1 MGNSSV
7 KGAVDYLK
15 DPYLVRRI
23 QERLGVKEIIVE
35 PSYSP
40 REDSSPDEAP
50 EAAPHPQLSCT
61 AKSSAKDNGEADS
74 ISGPAD
80 AFAPRNEDAANK
92 AHSQNLSSTLSN
104 GGGFMNGGMEWL
116 AQKAKKR
123 RKIPSLTPTP
133 DPTPVSSPH
142 SSPRS
147 KTAPPLPTITI
158 ESIPFLDICFRL
170 ATELGYEPFY
180 ITFFPFFCWNIDTAI
195 MRHAVILWCLSM
207 YVGQACKALFKL
219 KRPASPPA
227 LRLENNPMLE
237 TEYGFPSTHAIVS
250 TVVPFHLFVIANRF
264 EVCARAGCVCVCVYV
279 CVLTCCTKVIHD
291 CKPGRC
297 QGQGRIFLFFV
308 PIVTLQLRVPIVSVR
323 L

>member
-15 DPYLVRRI
+15 DPHLVRRI

-35 PSYSP
+35 PSPSP
-40 REDSSPDEAP
+40 GEDGGPDEAP
-50 EAAPHPQLSCT
+50 GTAPHPQLSCAAINST
-61 AKSSAKDNGEADS
+61 NNGEPDP
-74 ISGPAD
+74 ISSRRAD
-80 AFAPRNEDAANK
+80 AFAPRSEDAADK
-92 AHSQNLSSTLSN
+92 LPPQSHSSGSSSSTTVAN
-104 GGGFMNGGMEWL
+104 GGGFVNGGIEWL

-142 SSPRS
+142 SSPSS
-147 KTAPPLPTITI
+147 KTAPPLPAITI
-158 ESIPFLDICFRL
+158 ESIPFLDIGFRL

-180 ITFFPFFCWNIDTAI
+180 ISFFPFCCWNVDTMI
-195 MRHAVILWCLSM
+195 MRHIVILWCLSM

-227 LRLENNPMLE
+227 LRLEHNPMLE

-250 TVVPFHLFVIANRF
+250 TVVPFHLFVLADRF
-264 EVCARAGCVCVCVYV
+264 EV
-279 CVLTCCTKVIHD
+279 
-291 CKPGRC
+291 
-297 QGQGRIFLFFV
+297 
-308 PIVTLQLRVPIVSVR
+308 
-323 L
+323 